1 MNKLIS
7 HRPSTFSLATLL
19 TVSVVLSAC
28 GSSTPKT
35 PDAELVKTDPAIAM
49 PKPASNA
56 DILYGENRDT
66 LSIIEGMYQRN
77 KNDAMNAARYGKALR
92 ESGQMKQAKAVLL
105 PFSDNKEAGT
115 LVNTELSAIYLS
127 DGDFNRAESSA
138 RKAVKQ
144 DGANYRAWRNLGN
157 ALDAQEKYVEGETA
171 FRRSM
176 DIWTGSDKVPVM
188 NNLALNL
195 AAQGYTDRALTLLY
209 QAKKMDPNR
218 IEIER
223 NIRII
228 RTLSEPPEFAK
239 DKKPFP
245 ASKVPE

>member
-1 MNKLIS
+1 MNRS
-7 HRPSTFSLATLL
+7 SLRRFPALSLTGLL
-19 TVSVVLSAC
+19 MMSASLTAC
-28 GSSTPKT
+28 GSKDKT
-35 PDAELVKTDPAIAM
+35 PDADINKGQPAIVL

-66 LSIIEGMYQRN
+66 LSTIEGMYQRD
-77 KNDAMNAARYGKALR
+77 KNNAMNAARYGKALR
-92 ESGQMKQAKAVLL
+92 EDNQMKQAKAVLL
-105 PFSDNKEAGT
+105 PVSDNKEVGT

-127 DGDFNRAESSA
+127 DGDFSRAESFA

-157 ALDAQEKYVEGETA
+157 ALDAQEKYVEGESV

-176 DIWTGSDKVPVM
+176 QIWTGEDKVPVM

-195 AAQGYTDRALTLLY
+195 AAQGYTDQALTLLY
-209 QAKKMDPNR
+209 QAQKLSPDR

-228 RTLSEPPEFAK
+228 RTLSEPPTFGK

-245 ASKVPE
+245 ENKVPE